1 MTVSGRERWSLMAGG
16 AVLVAFL
23 VINYVIAPAVSRQ
36 MAVRSE
42 HREKLQALERFQ
54 TVVEGRRRYERK
66 FAEAEKFFTQLQARL
81 LPGEKLTLAAA
92 DLQAMLHKAAGESG
106 VTIVSESI
114 QPPKK
119 AEGFTQVSVELSLN
133 ADLKKLRD
141 FLYRIES
148 ASKLLIIPKLQV
160 NASFPR
166 PGAELQVTVVV
177 SGYTMGLE
185 EKSAG
190 A

>member
-1 MTVSGRERWSLMAGG
+1 MTISSRERRFFVMGGG
-16 AVLVAFL
+16 ALVALL
-23 VINYVIAPAVSRQ
+23 VINYAIVPAISSQ

-42 HREKLQALERFQ
+42 YRERLQALERFQ
-54 TVVEGRRRYERK
+54 LVVDGKRRYEKK
-66 FAEAEKFFTQLQARL
+66 FAETEGLYRQLQQRL

-114 QPPKK
+114 HPPKK
-119 AEGFTQVSVELSLN
+119 AEGFTQVAVELSLN

-141 FLYRIES
+141 FLYKIES
-148 ASKLLIIPKLQV
+148 AGKLLTVPKLMV

-166 PGAELQVTVVV
+166 LGAELQVTVVV
-177 SGYTMGLE
+177 SGYTSALE
-185 EKSAG
+185 EKRSG

>member
-1 MTVSGRERWSLMAGG
+1 MTISSRERRLLVLGG
-16 AVLVAFL
+16 ASLVAFL
-23 VINYVIAPAVSRQ
+23 TINYGVVPAILDQVQ
-36 MAVRSE
+36 VRSE
-42 HREKLQALERFQ
+42 YREKIEALERFQ
-54 TVVEGRRRYERK
+54 LVVDGKRRYEK
-66 FAEAEKFFTQLQARL
+66 KYAETETLFRQLQQRL

-114 QPPKK
+114 HTPKK
-119 AEGFTQVSVELSLN
+119 AEGFTQVAVELSLN
-133 ADLKKLRD
+133 ADMRKLRD
-141 FLYRIES
+141 FLYKIES
-148 ASKLLIIPKLQV
+148 AGRLLTVPKLQI

-166 PGAELQVTVVV
+166 PGAELQVTVVI

-185 EKSAG
+185 EKGPG

>member
-1 MTVSGRERWSLMAGG
+1 MTVAARERRFLMAGG
-16 AVLVAFL
+16 AALVAFL
-23 VINYVIAPAVSRQ
+23 AINYAALPAISRQ
-36 MAVRSE
+36 MAVQNEYRQ
-42 HREKLQALERFQ
+42 KLQDLERFQ
-54 TVVEGRRRYERK
+54 LVVEGKRRHEKK
-66 FAEAEKFFTQLQARL
+66 FAEAEGLFKQLQQRL

-114 QPPKK
+114 QSPKK
-119 AEGFTQVSVELSLN
+119 VEGFTQVSVELSSN

-141 FLYRIES
+141 FLYKIES
-148 ASKLLIIPKLQV
+148 ASKLLTVPKLVV

-177 SGYTMGLE
+177 TGYTSGLE
-185 EKSAG
+185 EKAPG